1 MSEFMVLVLGVIGVI
16 SAAVAGVVSIKR
28 SAAKAERMQSAK
40 EAAEA
45 VLKSTTKQLQAERT
59 VNKEV
64 QDVQAEVLSSTD
76 SVVRARLQR
85 WTK

>member
-1 MSEFMVLVLGVIGVI
+1 MSEFLVLVLGVIGVI
-16 SAAVAGVVSIKR
+16 SAGVAGVVSIKR
-28 SAAKAERMQSAK
+28 SAAKAEQTQSAK

-76 SVVRARLQR
+76 SAVRARLQR
-85 WTK
+85 WIK

>member
-1 MSEFMVLVLGVIGVI
+1 MSELMVLVLYVSGVIIAG
-16 SAAVAGVVSIKR
+16 VAGVVRIKR
-28 SAAKAERMQSAK
+28 SAAKAEQTQSAK

-45 VLKSTTKQLQAERT
+45 VLKSTEKQLQAERT

-76 SVVRARLQR
+76 SAVRARLQR